1 MRYLVVVEE
10 GPKSF
15 GAYVPDLP
23 GCVAAGKRKAE
34 ALELIREAIE
44 LHIND
49 LRSGGHEV
57 PRPSSVSEVVE
68 VEAA

>member
-1 MRYLVVVEE
+1 MRYLVVVEK

-23 GCVAAGKRKAE
+23 GCIAAGDSREEVLK
-34 ALELIREAIE
+34 LIREGIEFHLEGLKENGQAIP
-44 LHIND
+44 
-49 LRSGGHEV
+49 S
-57 PRPSSVSEVVE
+57 PSSSSEVVE